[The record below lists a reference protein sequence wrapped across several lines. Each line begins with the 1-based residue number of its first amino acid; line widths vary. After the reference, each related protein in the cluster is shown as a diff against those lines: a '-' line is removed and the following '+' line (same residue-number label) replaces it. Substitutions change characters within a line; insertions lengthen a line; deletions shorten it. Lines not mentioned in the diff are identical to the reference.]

1 MSTGFGWIDFSPK
14 DRQRVGTILEFMKP
28 SGQVDELGIG
38 TIRDALADRLFPGIS
53 TIQTRAKYFFIIPY
67 ILHDFL
73 RIPPLERAKKTPS
86 RYLDDREHEIMWDLA
101 EFYKAKGEENTSRVI
116 GITKKRG
123 ERIVRRPSE
132 IYWNGLNIFKCIDS
146 QGLSAN
152 AFLNNANK
160 SSMETLAHSIEAEDG
175 KDDEDAGFENF
186 FNIKVP
192 VDERWKENLM
202 LSLTYEEA
210 SFLKEAMLDLNN
222 TLLSF
227 IVSDSKIYA
236 EFKAANSFMDFAR
249 FAVEQDLPYEL
260 KSDLILAHDFSEL
273 MVGAHIAYN
282 QELQMQFYGK
292 DPFQD
297 IWNDWYSKFNIRM
310 IAPDKFDPELLFVYS
325 SRDKAGQF
333 MCDWWALINAE
344 NLDELQKSQILIR
357 QERWAKG
364 SKARISN
371 NRRNDVKE
379 AIQLGLG
386 RLEYRF
392 GNAKIII
399 NDIFEALNN
408 DI

>member
-1 MSTGFGWIDFSPK
+1 MAQFGWIDFSPK
-14 DRQRVGTILEFMKP
+14 DRQRVGTILELMKP

-67 ILHDFL
+67 ILQDFL
-73 RIPPLERAKKTPS
+73 RMHSTERSKKSPS
-86 RYLDDREHEIMWDLA
+86 KYLDDREHEIMWDLA

-132 IYWNGLNIFKCIDS
+132 IYWNGLNTFKCIDS
-146 QGLSAN
+146 KGLSAN

-160 SSMETLAHSIEAEDG
+160 SSLETLAHSIEEEDG
-175 KDDEDAGFENF
+175 KDDVDAGFENF

-192 VDERWKENLM
+192 VSEKWQDSLELNL
-202 LSLTYEEA
+202 SYEEA
-210 SFLKEAMLDLNN
+210 SFLKEAMLDLDK

-227 IVSDSKIYA
+227 IVSDIDIFE
-236 EFKAANSFMDFAR
+236 EFKKSNSFADFVK
-249 FAVEQDLPYEL
+249 FAILQDLPPEL
-260 KSDLILAHDFSEL
+260 KHDLILAHDFSEL
-273 MVGAHIAYN
+273 MVGAHLAYN
-282 QELQMQFYGK
+282 QELQKHFYESE
-292 DPFQD
+292 PFEE
-297 IWNDWYSKFNIRM
+297 IWNDWYLNFKSRM
-310 IAPDKFDPELLFVYS
+310 IAPDTFNPDQLFAYTS
-325 SRDKAGQF
+325 PDKTGQF
-333 MCDWWALINAE
+333 MHDWWELVNADE
-344 NLDELQKSQILIR
+344 LDEPRKSQILKR

-379 AIQLGLG
+379 NIQLGLG

-392 GNAKIII
+392 SNAKIII
-399 NDIFEALNN
+399 NDVFEGLNN
-408 DI
+408 NA

>member
-1 MSTGFGWIDFSPK
+1 MAQFGWIDFSPK
-14 DRQRVGTILEFMKP
+14 DRQRVGTILELMKP

-38 TIRDALADRLFPGIS
+38 TIRDALADRLFPGVS

-73 RIPPLERAKKTPS
+73 RMPASERSKKTPS
-86 RYLDDREHEIMWDLA
+86 KYLDDREHEIMWYLA
-101 EFYKAKGEENTSRVI
+101 EYYKEKGEENTSRVI

-132 IYWNGLNIFKCIDS
+132 IYWNGLNTFKCIDS

-160 SSMETLAHSIEAEDG
+160 SSLETLAHSIEEEDG

-186 FNIKVP
+186 FNVKIP
-192 VDERWKENLM
+192 VNENWEENLTLD
-202 LSLTYEEA
+202 LSYEEA
-210 SFLKEAMLDLNN
+210 SFLKEAMLDLDN

-227 IVSDSKIYA
+227 IISDVNVYE
-236 EFKAANSFMDFAR
+236 EFKTANSFEDFVK
-249 FAVEQDLPYEL
+249 FAIEQDIPAEL
-260 KSDLILAHDFSEL
+260 KHDLILAHDFAEL
-273 MVGAHIAYN
+273 MIGAHLAYN
-282 QELQMQFYGK
+282 QELQKHFYEH
-292 DPFQD
+292 DPFEE
-297 IWNDWYSKFNIRM
+297 IWNDWYLNFKSRM
-310 IAPDKFDPELLFVYS
+310 IAPGSFDPDQLFAYTS
-325 SRDKAGQF
+325 PDKAGQF
-333 MCDWWALINAE
+333 IHDWWSLVNANE
-344 NLDELQKSQILIR
+344 LDEIRKSQILKR

-399 NDIFEALNN
+399 NDVFEGLKN
-408 DI
+408 D